1 MLIVFGGLP
10 GTGKTTIAK
19 KLAKRLAATYLRIDS
34 MEQAIIHSGIKTA
47 DIGPAGYYA
56 AYAVAADNLRLGLA
70 VIADSVNA
78 ITLTRDAWKE
88 VAFKTQMPLLE
99 VEFICSNQ
107 QEHRKRIE
115 SRKSDIIGHELPNW
129 HDVLKRIYEPWSRDH
144 VVVDTSQLSSD
155 EAVEVIMNHI
165 K

>member
-1 MLIVFGGLP
+1 M
-10 GTGKTTIAK
+10 
-19 KLAKRLAATYLRIDS
+19 
-34 MEQAIIHSGIKTA
+34 
-47 DIGPAGYYA
+47 
-56 AYAVAADNLRLGLA
+56 
-70 VIADSVNA
+70 
-78 ITLTRDAWKE
+78 
-88 VAFKTQMPLLE
+88 AFKTQMPLLE